1 MRFSLL
7 GLAFLLA
14 STTTPT
20 FAQGGPNTARLTLVE
35 AMRLAESAHPAVRN
49 RQAQLAAAEGYRKEA
64 DAVLF
69 NNPELSLQ
77 QTRRQNEV
85 ADSGDT
91 AWSFGVA
98 QTVEIG
104 GQQSKRRAAAAAGM
118 ASIGA
123 EIEDARRQA
132 RADAATRFF
141 AVLAAQQRVQLEQ
154 RSANLFGDS
163 ARAVAKRRAAGEDT
177 RLDANVALIEAE
189 RARNSLESAAEA
201 LHAARSE
208 LATVVQLPPSA
219 LPEVGGNLAT
229 YAGVL
234 PYNLEQLLTNAQ
246 TMPKQRALLA
256 REDAAR
262 AKLGV
267 EQASRYPDLTV
278 GLQVGREGPNDARE
292 RLTTLS
298 ISLPVP
304 FFKRNAAGIG
314 QALSDVA
321 QVEIERTS
329 LTRDTEARVRQLWS
343 RLASQRD
350 RVQRLQRLVVPA
362 SADNQ
367 QLSQKSLQAGQIGL
381 LDQLIVNRQ
390 ALDAERDLN
399 DVLAEMHAT
408 QIELE
413 TAAGWPMEGTTQ

>member
-1 MRFSLL
+1 MRISML

-14 STTTPT
+14 ATTPPT
-20 FAQGGPNTARLTLVE
+20 FAQDGPNAVRLTLVE
-35 AMRLAESAHPAVRN
+35 AMHMAETAHPAVRS
-49 RQAQLAAAEGYRKEA
+49 RQAQLAAAEGYRKDA
-64 DAVLF
+64 DAFLF

-85 ADSGDT
+85 TDSSDT
-91 AWSFGVA
+91 GWTMGVT

-104 GQQSKRRAAAAAGM
+104 GQQSKRRAAAAAGI

-123 EIEDARRQA
+123 EIDDARRQA

-141 AVLAAQQRVQLEQ
+141 AVLAAQHRVQLEQ
-154 RSANLFGDS
+154 RSVNLFSDS

-177 RLDANVALIEAE
+177 RLDANVAMIEAE
-189 RARNSLESAAEA
+189 RARNSLESASSA

-208 LATVVQLPPSA
+208 LAIMLQLPPSA
-219 LPEVGGNLAT
+219 LPEVDGKLAA
-229 YAGVL
+229 YADVL
-234 PYNLEQLLTNAQ
+234 PYSLEQLLASAQ
-246 TMPKQRALLA
+246 ATPKQRVLMA

-278 GLQVGREGPNDARE
+278 GLQVGREGANDTRE

-298 ISLPVP
+298 ISVP
-304 FFKRNAAGIG
+304 IPLFKRNSAGIG
-314 QALSDVA
+314 QAFSDLT
-321 QVEIERTS
+321 QLEIERAS
-329 LTRDTEARVRQLWS
+329 VARDTQARVRQLWS
-343 RLASQRD
+343 RLANQRD
-350 RVQRLQRLVVPA
+350 RVQRLQRMVVPM

-367 QLSQKSLQAGQIGL
+367 QLSQKSLRAGQIGL
-381 LDQLIVNRQ
+381 LDQLIINRQ

-413 TAAGWPMEGTTQ
+413 TTAGWPMEGATQ

>member
-1 MRFSLL
+1 MRFSML
-7 GLAFLLA
+7 GLAFFLA
-14 STTTPT
+14 ATTTPT
-20 FAQGGPNTARLTLVE
+20 FAQDGLHTARLTLVD
-35 AMRLAESAHPAVRN
+35 AMRMAESAHPTVRN
-49 RQAQLAAAEGYRKEA
+49 RQAQLAAAEGNRKEA
-64 DAVLF
+64 EALLF

-85 ADSGDT
+85 TDSGDT
-91 AWSFGVA
+91 AWSLGVA
-98 QTVEIG
+98 QTLEMG
-104 GQQSKRRAAAAAGM
+104 GQQSKRRAAAAAGI
-118 ASIGA
+118 ASINA
-123 EIEDARRQA
+123 EIDDARRQV

-141 AVLAAQQRVQLEQ
+141 AVLAAQHRVLLEQ
-154 RSANLFGDS
+154 RSATLFGES

-177 RLDANVALIEAE
+177 RLDANVAMVEAE
-189 RARNSLESAAEA
+189 RARNSLASASEA
-201 LHAARSE
+201 LLAARSE

-219 LPEVGGNLAT
+219 LPEVDGDLAK
-229 YAGVL
+229 YADTL
-234 PYNLEQLLTNAQ
+234 PYTLAQLLASAQ
-246 TMPKQRALLA
+246 AMPKQRALLA

-298 ISLPVP
+298 ISLPMP
-304 FFKRNAAGIG
+304 LFKRNAAGIG

-321 QVEIERTS
+321 QAEIERAS
-329 LTRDTEARVRQLWS
+329 LARDTQARVRQLWS

-350 RVQRLQRLVVPA
+350 RAQRLQRLVVPA

-367 QLSQKSLQAGQIGL
+367 TLSLKSMQAGQIGL

-413 TAAGWPMEGTTQ
+413 TAAGWPMEGNTQ

>member
-7 GLAFLLA
+7 GLALFLA
-14 STTTPT
+14 TTTPPT

-49 RQAQLAAAEGYRKEA
+49 RQAQLAAAEGYRREA
-64 DAVLF
+64 DAFLF

-77 QTRRQNEV
+77 QTRRQKEV
-85 ADSGDT
+85 TDSSDT

-98 QTVEIG
+98 QTIEIG
-104 GQQSKRRAAAAAGM
+104 GQQSKRRAAASAGM

-123 EIEDARRQA
+123 DIDDARRQA

-141 AVLAAQQRVQLEQ
+141 AVLAAQHRVQLEQ
-154 RSANLFGDS
+154 RSASLFGDG

-177 RLDANVALIEAE
+177 RLDANVAMIEAE
-189 RARNSLESAAEA
+189 RARNSLESASEA
-201 LHAARSE
+201 LLAARSE

-219 LPEVGGNLAT
+219 LPEVDGHLAT

-234 PYNLEQLLTNAQ
+234 PYNLEQLLASAQ
-246 TMPKQRALLA
+246 TLPKQRALLA
-256 REDAAR
+256 REDVAR
-262 AKLGV
+262 AKLGL

-278 GLQVGREGPNDARE
+278 GLQVGHEGSNDARE

-298 ISLPVP
+298 VSLPMP
-304 FFKRNAAGIG
+304 LFKRNAAGIG

-321 QVEIERTS
+321 QVEIERAS
-329 LTRDTEARVRQLWS
+329 LARDTQARVRQLWS

-350 RVQRLQRLVVPA
+350 RVQRFQRLVVPA

-413 TAAGWPMEGTTQ
+413 TAAGWPMEGSTQ

>member
-7 GLAFLLA
+7 GLALFLA
-14 STTTPT
+14 ATTTPT
-20 FAQGGPNTARLTLVE
+20 FSQGGPNTARLTLVE
-35 AMRLAESAHPAVRN
+35 AMRMAESAHPAVRS
-49 RQAQLAAAEGYRKEA
+49 RQAQLAAAEGYRNEA
-64 DAVLF
+64 DALLF

-77 QTRRQNEV
+77 QTRRQNEMT
-85 ADSGDT
+85 DSSDT

-98 QTVEIG
+98 QTIEIG
-104 GQQSKRRAAAAAGM
+104 GQQSKRRTAAAAGM

-123 EIEDARRQA
+123 EIDDARRQA

-141 AVLAAQQRVQLEQ
+141 AVLAAQHRVQLER
-154 RSANLFGDS
+154 RSASLFGDS
-163 ARAVAKRRAAGEDT
+163 AGAVAKRRAAGEDT
-177 RLDANVALIEAE
+177 RLDANVAMIEAE
-189 RARNSLESAAEA
+189 RARNSLESASEA

-219 LPEVGGNLAT
+219 LPEVDGNLAA
-229 YAGVL
+229 YAKVL
-234 PYNLEQLLTNAQ
+234 PYNLEQLLTSAQ

-256 REDAAR
+256 REEAAR

-304 FFKRNAAGIG
+304 LFKRNAGGIG

-321 QVEIERTS
+321 QVEIERAS
-329 LTRDTEARVRQLWS
+329 LARDTQARVRQLWS

-350 RVQRLQRLVVPA
+350 RVQRLQLLVVPA

-367 QLSQKSLQAGQIGL
+367 QLSQKSLKAGQIGL

-413 TAAGWPMEGTTQ
+413 TAAGWPMEGSTQ

>member
-1 MRFSLL
+1 MRFPLL
-7 GLAFLLA
+7 GLAFFLA
-14 STTTPT
+14 ATTTHT

-35 AMRLAESAHPAVRN
+35 AMRLAESANPAVRS
-49 RQAQLAAAEGYRKEA
+49 RRAQLAAAEGYRKEA

-69 NNPELSLQ
+69 NNPELSLL

-85 ADSGDT
+85 TDSGNT
-91 AWSFGVA
+91 AWSVGVA
-98 QTVEIG
+98 QTVEIA

-118 ASIGA
+118 AAIGA
-123 EIEDARRQA
+123 ETDAARRQA
-132 RADAATRFF
+132 RADAALRFF
-141 AVLAAQQRVQLEQ
+141 AVLAAQHRVQLEQ
-154 RSANLFGDS
+154 RSASLFGDS
-163 ARAVAKRRAAGEDT
+163 ARAVAKRKAAGEDT
-177 RLDANVALIEAE
+177 RLDANVAMIEAE
-189 RARNSLESAAEA
+189 RAQNSLESASEV
-201 LHAARSE
+201 LLAARNE
-208 LATVVQLPPSA
+208 LATVVQLPPST
-219 LPEVGGNLAT
+219 LPEVDGNLAT
-229 YAGVL
+229 YAKVL
-234 PYNLEQLLTNAQ
+234 PYNLEQLLASARTL
-246 TMPKQRALLA
+246 PKQRALLA

-278 GLQVGREGPNDARE
+278 GLQVGREGANDARE

-298 ISLPVP
+298 VSLPLP
-304 FFKRNAAGIG
+304 LFKRNAAGIG

-321 QVEIERTS
+321 QVEIERVS
-329 LTRDTEARVRQLWS
+329 FARDTEARVRQLWS